1 MNDDR
6 RFFAKVELADDCW
19 VWVGARNDRGYG
31 EFSIRSRRIKAHRWS
46 YEYLRAEIPEGLSL
60 DHLCRNRACVNPWH
74 LEPVTRSVNLR
85 RGNTTRTHC
94 SSRTHCPYGH
104 PYDAENTAMRGGHRT
119 CKSCARDRATAAR
132 AKKKAAA

>member
-74 LEPVTRSVNLR
+74 LEPVDHRTNVSRAYAAR
-85 RGNTTRTHC
+85 PRRTHC
-94 SSRTHCPYGH
+94 VVGH
-104 PYDAENTAMRGGHRT
+104 ELTPENTKVSRDG
-119 CKSCARDRATAAR
+119 ARVCRECSIAYDRNRRLKEAS
-132 AKKKAAA
+132 